1 MKTGQIVC
9 IVVTNP
15 VWQNSETGT
24 AVFPTPLPCLR
35 YAERVMGCYKH
46 CCCQDCLGGDTSCKN
61 WKINSCRSVMMC
73 AKKQADT
80 VNNSDGTEVKDQR
93 CSLVSKFS
101 LLNKYLI
108 FSRQSSRRSTFNIL
122 FRWRP
127 LEAVASVPGWPAGWS
142 ALAQTHWHH
151 SSSLIHFSMQR
162 ATELPMGESFSL
174 KVGCSWLR
182 KRMHWF
188 YSYVPNSEKF
198 HMNLM
203 RRLPS
208 PSFTLPVFV
217 YSARH
222 AALLFPSVVSTM
234 SNSSSSSL
242 PSCARILYLPHIS
255 DLVISLL
262 LVSVGHFGGE
272 FLSVLPGLYL
282 AESAVATAASICLPV
297 SHVLSFCGPVWSPPA
312 WE

>member
-122 FRWRP
+122 FCWRP

-188 YSYVPNSEKF
+188 
-198 HMNLM
+198 
-203 RRLPS
+203 
-208 PSFTLPVFV
+208 
-217 YSARH
+217 
-222 AALLFPSVVSTM
+222 
-234 SNSSSSSL
+234 
-242 PSCARILYLPHIS
+242 
-255 DLVISLL
+255 
-262 LVSVGHFGGE
+262 
-272 FLSVLPGLYL
+272 
-282 AESAVATAASICLPV
+282 
-297 SHVLSFCGPVWSPPA
+297 
-312 WE
+312 